1 MSNLTEQNEVI
12 NLTHI
17 ENHVS
22 PHCIIDGMSA
32 SEHVRIN
39 ALSRME
45 SCYIEK
51 KKQCE
56 LLQTEIARLN
66 AIVERQKAEM
76 VVMQIELDAAKKEI
90 INDKVFVA
98 LAEIINNPDNQY
110 VPFYHVAYLV
120 RAALD
125 EVAI

>member
-1 MSNLTEQNEVI
+1 MSNLTEQSEVI
-12 NLTHI
+12 KSIDNAAHI

-22 PHCIIDGMSA
+22 PHCQIDGMSA
-32 SEHVRIN
+32 SEYVRTNI
-39 ALSRME
+39 LHQ
-45 SCYIEK
+45 I
-51 KKQCE
+51 
-56 LLQTEIARLN
+56 EIARLN

-76 VVMQIELDAAKKEI
+76 VVMQVELDAAKKEI
-90 INDKVFVA
+90 INDRMLVA
-98 LAEIINNPDNQY
+98 LANDKRHHELLEIINNPDNQY